1 MQSQEYRPTDKRIK
15 CEVLVVGAGPAG
27 MMAGISAARRGS
39 NVIIIEQKDIPG
51 KKIYATGNGRCNFT
65 NQYYDSRVFRG
76 EDPQFGYDAYKRF
89 DKDAL
94 MGFMR
99 ELGVTC
105 RDINGY
111 IYPYNEQA
119 KSVANA
125 LLYECKRLGVDIR
138 CSQKALDITQ
148 EKDNKI
154 NNDGGFLVTTDK
166 EVYSCEKI
174 IIAAGGKA
182 SPTHGSDGNLNK
194 VIRKLG
200 HEIILQDPALVPLRF
215 ADSSLSLLAG
225 VRCKCRTV
233 LVIDGSE
240 TDNESGEIIF
250 NNDNISGIPIMQMS
264 RYAVR
269 ALSRGSKVWL
279 ELDLVPDMGDA
290 DLKGFLETSVEKRSG
305 IFEALGLVVNDKI
318 AKYIC
323 DRIKDTDE
331 LIHFLKHFKVE
342 IIGDCGFNKAQVTAG
357 GVNVSQITKDM
368 ESKIIRRLFFA
379 GEILDI
385 DGTCGGYNLQ
395 WAFTSGYLA
404 GMAASVKQ

>member
-1 MQSQEYRPTDKRIK
+1 MK
-15 CEVLVVGAGPAG
+15 
-27 MMAGISAARRGS
+27 
-39 NVIIIEQKDIPG
+39 
-51 KKIYATGNGRCNFT
+51 
-65 NQYYDSRVFRG
+65 
-76 EDPQFGYDAYKRF
+76 
-89 DKDAL
+89 
-94 MGFMR
+94 
-99 ELGVTC
+99 ELGVAF

-119 KSVANA
+119 RSVANA
-125 LLYECKRLGVDIR
+125 LLYECKRLGIEIR
-138 CSQKALDITQ
+138 CNEKTLDITQ
-148 EKDNKI
+148 DNKI
-154 NNDGGFLVTTDK
+154 DNDSDFLVTTDK
-166 EVYSCEKI
+166 DVYICEKV

-215 ADSSLSLLAG
+215 ADNSLSLLAG
-225 VRCKCRTV
+225 VRCKCKTV
-233 LVIDGSE
+233 LMIDGYE

-250 NNDNISGIPIMQMS
+250 NNDNISGIPVMQLS
-264 RYAVR
+264 RYAVK
-269 ALSRGSKVWL
+269 ALTAKSKVSL
-279 ELDLVPDMGDA
+279 ELDLIPDMNDA
-290 DLKGFLETSVEKRSG
+290 YLKDFLETSVKKRSG
-305 IFEALGLVVNDKI
+305 IFETLGLVVNDKI

-323 DRIKDTDE
+323 DRIKDIDE
-331 LIHFLKHFKVE
+331 LIHFLKHFRIE

-357 GVNVSQITKDM
+357 GVNVAQITKDM

-404 GMAASVKQ
+404 GTAASVKQS

>member
-1 MQSQEYRPTDKRIK
+1 MQSQGYDKRIK

-27 MMAGISAARRGS
+27 MMAAIIAARAGS
-39 NVIIIEQKDIPG
+39 KVIVIEQKDMPG

-65 NQYYDSRVFRG
+65 NQHYDSRVFRG
-76 EDPQFGYDAYKRF
+76 EDPKFAYEAYKRF

-94 MGFMR
+94 IGFMK
-99 ELGVTC
+99 ELGVAF

-119 KSVANA
+119 RSVANA
-125 LLYECKRLGVDIR
+125 LLYECKRLGIEIR
-138 CSQKALDITQ
+138 CNEKTLDITQ
-148 EKDNKI
+148 DNKI
-154 NNDGGFLVTTDK
+154 DNDSDFLVTTDK
-166 EVYSCEKI
+166 DVYICEKV

-215 ADSSLSLLAG
+215 ADNSLSLLAG
-225 VRCKCRTV
+225 VRCKCKTV
-233 LVIDGSE
+233 LMIDGYE

-250 NNDNISGIPIMQMS
+250 NNDNISGIPVMQLS
-264 RYAVR
+264 RYAVK
-269 ALSRGSKVWL
+269 ALTAKSKVSL
-279 ELDLVPDMGDA
+279 ELDLIPDMNDA
-290 DLKGFLETSVEKRSG
+290 FLKDFLETSVKKRSG
-305 IFEALGLVVNDKI
+305 IFETLGLVVNDKI

-323 DRIKDTDE
+323 DRIKDIDE
-331 LIHFLKHFKVE
+331 LIHFLKHFRIE

-357 GVNVSQITKDM
+357 GVNVAQITKDM

-404 GMAASVKQ
+404 GTAASVKQS